1 MTTRPGLPYSTIL
14 YSACISASKACQ
26 DAAAGPDMSGRPLVS
41 HSGAEG
47 GALFVFG
54 SWLGPPGE
62 GEGEDGEG
70 EGGDGD
76 GEGDCGEGD
85 GGGGEGDGWGGGGE
99 GEGKEGGGLDRQGV
113 EHSQPWYLT
122 KCGRR

>member
-1 MTTRPGLPYSTIL
+1 MPKVSIPYNDRWVWPPPPFGCLCVYINNTLTLFFCRQLTTGTT
-14 YSACISASKACQ
+14 
-26 DAAAGPDMSGRPLVS
+26 AARGTG
-41 HSGAEG
+41 GGEG
-47 GALFVFG
+47 GG
-54 SWLGPPGE
+54 GE
-62 GEGEDGEG
+62 GEGKGEGEDGEG